1 MKTCGHCWCGRDAW
15 VSCAAPADGSAQGI
29 DEHTLLLTGL
39 VDDAAS
45 AAREPAGLRG
55 CGPAVIIAWGLDYQA
70 VREPRGIQRPADSL
84 SP

>member
-1 MKTCGHCWCGRDAW
+1 MRSLLVRARRVGQLRSA
-15 VSCAAPADGSAQGI
+15 ADGSAQGI
-29 DEHTLLLTGL
+29 DEHTLLLTVL
-39 VDDAAS
+39 ADDAAS
-45 AAREPAGLRG
+45 AARELAGLRG